1 MVFSASTVIFRQ
13 IPSRM
18 AEKELEKDPY
28 IQAIL
33 NGESTLIA
41 KIYEEYHKAIIQL
54 VESNQGTTEDAKDV
68 FQEGLMLIYQK
79 ARKPGFKLTS
89 GFFTFFYAVC
99 RNIWLNK
106 RRKKSFGEV
115 SLSDEMTSTIEDD
128 TPEVLEHNEQYT
140 LYRNKF
146 LELSADCQQLLSL
159 FMKKVSLKE
168 ITEVMGIS
176 SIGYAKKK
184 KYKCKERLISLV
196 QSDARY
202 AELSV

>member
-1 MVFSASTVIFRQ
+1 MS
-13 IPSRM
+13 
-18 AEKELEKDPY
+18 EKKLKTDPY

-33 NGESTLIA
+33 NGESALIA
-41 KIYEEYHKAIIQL
+41 KIYEEYHRAIIQL
-54 VESNQGTTEDAKDV
+54 VENNGGNTEDAKDV

-79 ARKPGFKLTS
+79 ASQPGFKLTS
-89 GFFTFFYAVC
+89 SFFTFFYAVC
-99 RNIWLNK
+99 RNIWFNK

-128 TPEVLEHNEQYT
+128 SPEILEHNEQYT

-168 ITEVMGIS
+168 IAEVMGLS

-184 KYKCKERLISLV
+184 KYKCKERLVTLI

-202 AELSV
+202 AELSI